1 MDRGPQGLTLDPG
14 SFPSACAVSPEAC
27 SLQLI
32 SGALSVKENSYF
44 LLESSWLLPHSLSP
58 FPTQILSGLSLL
70 SKHTQS
76 NYLSADGSAGLGVS
90 TGELLTTVLP
100 AWALLVLRRNC
111 SLSCSDGSLDC
122 LEAVSQDSGCRATVP
137 APSAGSDLPKSSF
150 QLSGACGPV
159 VLQARLLGA

>member
-1 MDRGPQGLTLDPG
+1 MLSPQ
-14 SFPSACAVSPEAC
+14 EAC

-111 SLSCSDGSLDC
+111 SLSCSDGSLDVWKQSVRIPAAE
-122 LEAVSQDSGCRATVP
+122 LQSRHLPLGQISPRAALSSQRPVDLWSFKP
-137 APSAGSDLPKSSF
+137 GSSEL
-150 QLSGACGPV
+150 
-159 VLQARLLGA
+159 VLGQGSR